1 MPIKLDNVNFT
12 YSQGTPFERHALRNI
27 NLSIADGEFVGII
40 GQTGSGKS
48 TLVQMF
54 NGLMKPTSGRVEV
67 NGIVTTDK
75 AVKLK
80 ALRQQVGLVFQFA
93 EYQLF
98 AETVAADIAFGPQ
111 NQGLSP
117 AEASRRVDEALR
129 TVGLPLELKERSPF
143 ELSGGQMRRVAV
155 AGVLAM
161 NPQVLI
167 LDEPTAGLDPQGRD
181 EVLAQIMAM
190 HRERGIS
197 VILVSHSMEDVA
209 RLVDRLIVMHDGEL
223 KYDGSPREVF
233 RHGSELR
240 QMGLGV
246 PQATD
251 VMQQLRQQ
259 GWNVP
264 EVALTVEEAKTHILA
279 AMRERGTKQ

>member
-1 MPIKLDNVNFT
+1 MSIKLENVSFV
-12 YSQGTPFERHALRNI
+12 YSPGTPFERKALSNI

-54 NGLMKPTSGRVEV
+54 NGLVKPTSGTVTV
-67 NGIVTTDK
+67 NGIETTAK
-75 AVKLK
+75 GVKLK
-80 ALRQQVGLVFQFA
+80 PLRQQVGLVFQFA

-98 AETVAADIAFGPQ
+98 AETVAQDIAFGPQ
-111 NQGLSP
+111 NQELSTEEIN
-117 AEASRRVDEALR
+117 ARVDQALH

-167 LDEPTAGLDPQGRD
+167 LDEPTAGLDPRGRD
-181 EVLAQIMAM
+181 DILAQIALL
-190 HRERGIS
+190 HRERGIT

-209 RLVDRLIVMHDGEL
+209 RLVDRLIVIHAGEIKHDGNP
-223 KYDGSPREVF
+223 KDIF
-233 RHGSELR
+233 RHGADLR
-240 QMGLGV
+240 RMGLDV

-251 VMQQLRQQ
+251 ILQRLRKQ

-264 EVALTVEEAKTHILA
+264 EVALTVEEAQSAILSA
-279 AMRERGTKQ
+279 LRERGHKA

>member
-1 MPIKLDNVNFT
+1 MPIKLDNVSFT
-12 YSQGTPFERHALRNI
+12 YSAGTPFERHALQNI
-27 NLSIADGEFVGII
+27 DLSIADGEFVGII

-54 NGLMKPTSGRVEV
+54 NGLVKPTSGSVVV
-67 NGIVTTDK
+67 NDILTTAK
-75 AVKLK
+75 GVKLK
-80 ALRQQVGLVFQFA
+80 PLREQVGLVFQFA

-117 AEASRRVDEALR
+117 DEVSRRVDEALI
-129 TVGLPLELKERSPF
+129 TVGLPLEIKDRSPF
-143 ELSGGQMRRVAV
+143 ELSGGQMRRVAI

-161 NPQVLI
+161 NPKVFI

-181 EVLAQIMAM
+181 DILSQIAKL
-190 HRERGIS
+190 HKERGIT

-209 RLVDRLIVMHDGEL
+209 RLVDRVIVIHAGEL
-223 KYDGSPREVF
+223 KYDGKPADVF
-233 RHGSELR
+233 RHSSELKS
-240 QMGLGV
+240 MGLGV
-246 PQATD
+246 PQATE
-251 VMQQLRQQ
+251 VLQQLRGR

-264 EVALTVEEAKTHILA
+264 EVALTVEEAKAAILVA
-279 AMRERGTKQ
+279 LRERGDKA